1 MTLTDRRHWRPR
13 RARSAFHMP
22 SPRSEH
28 LIRMTREWYQGRK
41 VVLLTRRN
49 GALYASV
56 MGMRAWTVHL
66 RMRFNWGR
74 VHIGLDGL
82 YIWDGYQSDATKAWC
97 LVLRGYLRKWAF
109 AISICIR
116 E

>member
-1 MTLTDRRHWRPR
+1 
-13 RARSAFHMP
+13 
-22 SPRSEH
+22 
-28 LIRMTREWYQGRK
+28 MTREWYQGRK

-97 LVLRGYLRKWAF
+97 LVLRGYLRKWGF
-109 AISICIR
+109 CHKHLHQGVKGTGQEYVNIC
-116 E
+116 